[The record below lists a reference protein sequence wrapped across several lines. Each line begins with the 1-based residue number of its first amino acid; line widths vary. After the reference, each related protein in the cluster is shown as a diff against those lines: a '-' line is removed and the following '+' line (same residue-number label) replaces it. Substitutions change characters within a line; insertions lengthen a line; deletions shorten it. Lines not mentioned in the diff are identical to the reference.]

1 MATELPA
8 VVWVCHAKPHN
19 MQTITL
25 SAHFDGQQIQL
36 DEPFALEPGS
46 QLMVTIIPSAEA
58 QKWDQQLATDVAAG
72 KLDALAE
79 EALRDFREGR
89 TTPRR

>member
-1 MATELPA
+1 
-8 VVWVCHAKPHN
+8 

-25 SAHFDGQQIQL
+25 SAHFDGHQIRL

-46 QLMVTIIPSAEA
+46 QLMITIIPSAEA
-58 QKWDQQLATDVAAG
+58 RKWDQQLADDVAAG